1 MTTLRQEIVQEMA
14 NPRVDKA
21 RLFDLLLKIVDHTP
35 TATGGGVGPAGPPGP
50 QGEVGATGP
59 TGDTGATGDTGDQ
72 GATGDTGPSGST
84 GDTGTAGTRIF
95 SGVGEPDPGIGNIGD
110 YYLDTS
116 SGILYGP
123 KA

>member
-50 QGEVGATGP
+50 QGEVGPRGPVGPAGKAAVAT
-59 TGDTGATGDTGDQ
+59 T
-72 GATGDTGPSGST
+72 
-84 GDTGTAGTRIF
+84 TGTTKKTTTTKKKTESA
-95 SGVGEPDPGIGNIGD
+95 
-110 YYLDTS
+110 
-116 SGILYGP
+116 
-123 KA
+123 